1 MLCRGDGVI
10 IGIALRLIGT
20 GGIAVRSFRQRQVRF
35 LRVGWHD
42 TRALLSEFRK
52 PLIVFFVSIFVGG
65 LLYGHLNNTQSDN
78 ESLALVEMPYVML
91 ALMVLET
98 PVELPDEP
106 YLIAFWYLQ
115 PLLAVY
121 IVGQGAAQFLRL
133 FFLRDQRRSAWEAA
147 LASTY
152 RNHIIV
158 VGVGHVGLRIIRE
171 LRQMNVEVV
180 AVDLQVSEEG
190 DSDLRAAQV
199 PLILGDARIE
209 LVLESAGLPHAR
221 AVIIAT
227 SDDHINLEVT
237 MRVQYLKQEMGK
249 TFPLIARMWDDSLK
263 RQIESLFADKNVKVM
278 SASDLV
284 APAFAWAAVTDIEQT
299 LQIDDRAY
307 NLIRLTVGKKS
318 FMVGKTVHGVEDAE
332 GVDIVLLHRGKATPE
347 VHPRGD
353 RVLRAGDTLML
364 FAEHDRI
371 IEIVKRNDG

>member
-1 MLCRGDGVI
+1 MRF
-10 IGIALRLIGT
+10 
-20 GGIAVRSFRQRQVRF
+20 SRQRHLRHVR
-35 LRVGWHD
+35 VMWHD
-42 TRALLSEFRK
+42 TRALVREFRR
-52 PLIVFFVSIFVGG
+52 PLIVFFASTLGFGF
-65 LLYGHLNNTQSDN
+65 LYGWLNNAYSANAPLEVWQ
-78 ESLALVEMPYVML
+78 MPYIML
-91 ALMVLET
+91 ALMVLEA
-98 PVELPDEP
+98 PVDIPTEP
-106 YLIAFWYLQ
+106 YLILFWYLQ
-115 PLLAVY
+115 PVLAVY

-133 FFLRDQRRSAWEAA
+133 FFLRDQRRSAWEVAV
-147 LASTY
+147 ASTY

-171 LRQMNVEVV
+171 LRQMHVEVV
-180 AVDLQVSEEG
+180 AVDLQVTDEA
-190 DSDLRAAQV
+190 DADLRAAQV
-199 PLILGDARIE
+199 PLILGDARTE
-209 LVLESAGLPHAR
+209 LVLENAGLPHAR

-237 MRVQYLKQEMGK
+237 MRVQYLKQQMGK

-307 NLIRLTVGKKS
+307 NLIRLTVGEKS
-318 FMVGKTVHGVEDAE
+318 FMVGKTVHQVEDNE
-332 GVDIVLLHRGKATPE
+332 GVDIVLLRRGRTPPE

-353 RVLRAGDTLML
+353 RLLRADDTLML

-371 IEIVKRNDG
+371 IDIVKRNES